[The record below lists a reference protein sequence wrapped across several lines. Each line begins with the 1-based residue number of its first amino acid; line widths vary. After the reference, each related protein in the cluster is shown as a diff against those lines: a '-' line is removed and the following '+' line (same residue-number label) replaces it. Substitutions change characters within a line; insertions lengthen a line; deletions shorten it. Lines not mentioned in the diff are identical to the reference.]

1 MTPLDQATR
10 RPAPA
15 AHTAPRRRTIG
26 VGFGGVGGSQA
37 LSWAVEEA
45 EHTGARLVLLHVC
58 VPGSPLDRATGD
70 PTPAEVEL
78 IDPPLARALARTRAR
93 IGGRRAALNIRGGD
107 PTVRLVDASAGVR
120 LLAIGSGDG
129 GRTVRRVLRHAHCP
143 VVVVRPDQARQAG
156 PLAGHVVAGV
166 DGSTAGRNAMEF
178 AFTHA
183 AEHRLPLAA
192 VHVSEQGR
200 DDYFYDERAPS
211 VHFGVEPAALKLL
224 TAETEHWAMKY
235 PAVPIRRAVL
245 HGSVADALIRAG
257 GGARLLVI
265 GDKRRGV
272 IGRVRTGDVPLT
284 VAADAPCPV
293 AVVPLDQRERDPL

>member
-1 MTPLDQATR
+1 MTPIEQAA
-10 RPAPA
+10 RPAPVSPA
-15 AHTAPRRRTIG
+15 LQRRRTIG

-45 EHTGARLVLLHVC
+45 EDTGARLVLLHVC

-78 IDPPLARALARTRAR
+78 VDPPLARALARTRAR
-93 IGGRRAALNIRGGD
+93 IGGQRAVLKIRSGD
-107 PTVRLVDASAGVR
+107 PTARLVDASAGVR
-120 LLAIGSGDG
+120 LLVIGSGDG
-129 GRTVRRVLRHAHCP
+129 GRTVRRVLRQACCP
-143 VVVVRPDQARQAG
+143 VVVVRPDRAPHAG
-156 PLAGHVVAGV
+156 PLAGHVVVGV
-166 DGSTAGRNAMEF
+166 DGSSAGRNAMEF

-192 VHVSEQGR
+192 VHVSEQSR
-200 DDYFYDERAPS
+200 DDYFYDDGTLS
-211 VHFGVEPAALKLL
+211 VHFAVEPAALELL
-224 TAETEHWAMKY
+224 AAETEPWALRH

-245 HGSVADALIRAG
+245 HGSVADTLIRAG
-257 GGARLLVI
+257 GGARLLVV

-272 IGRVRTGDVPLT
+272 IGRARTGDVPLT

-293 AVVPLDQRERDPL
+293 AVVPLDQREREPL